1 MSNNNLTLGH
11 AAFHPYHRFGVG
23 FDRMFNEL
31 DRLLQANTHT
41 NGGGYPPF
49 NLEKTGDHAYRIT
62 MAVAGF
68 TDKEIEVT
76 LQENNLVVAGQKPE
90 EETTANYLHRGI
102 ATRSFKREFVIGDR
116 VEINTASLKD
126 GMLVID
132 LAEIVPEESKPKKIP
147 LITE

>member
-1 MSNNNLTLGH
+1 MSNNLTMGQ

-23 FDRMFNEL
+23 FDRMFIEL
-31 DRLLQANTHT
+31 DRLVQANTHT

-49 NLEKTGDHAYRIT
+49 NLEKSSEHAYRIT

-68 TDKEIEVT
+68 TEKEIEVT
-76 LQENNLVVAGQKPE
+76 LQENNLVVTGKKPE

-102 ATRSFKREFVIGDR
+102 ANRSFKREFVIGER
-116 VEINTASLKD
+116 VEIKTASLKD

-132 LAEIVPEESKPKKIP
+132 LIELVPEESKPKKIP

>member
-1 MSNNNLTLGH
+1 MTNLNLQ
-11 AAFHPYHRFGVG
+11 PYNRFGVG

-31 DRLLQANTHT
+31 DRLLQVNHG
-41 NGGGYPPF
+41 NNNGYPPF
-49 NLEKTGDHAYRIT
+49 NLEKTADNAYRIT

-68 TDKEIEVT
+68 TEKDIEIT
-76 LQENNLVVAGQKPE
+76 LQENNLVVTGEKKE

-116 VEINTASLKD
+116 IEINTASLKD

-132 LAEIVPEESKPKKIP
+132 LTEIVPEESKPKKIP
-147 LITE
+147 LIKE